1 MLENLDRYAEIG
13 YSKKRKIALESYT
26 KNLKISRSMKFE
38 YAKTKLH
45 LESFAGQKLE
55 ICYVS
60 SSFRRI
66 FPTDFFFSNCQLIFT
81 IITNL
86 ESTIK
91 LKKMYEKK
99 RKISKSY

>member
-1 MLENLDRYAEIG
+1 MDRYAEIG

-55 ICYVS
+55 IHATS
-60 SSFRRI
+60 SCI

-86 ESTIK
+86 ESTTK